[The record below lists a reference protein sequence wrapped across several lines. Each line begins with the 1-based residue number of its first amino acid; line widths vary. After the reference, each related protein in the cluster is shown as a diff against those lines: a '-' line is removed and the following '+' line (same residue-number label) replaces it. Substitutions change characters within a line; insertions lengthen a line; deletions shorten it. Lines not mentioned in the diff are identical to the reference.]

1 MISVSNLSYTYR
13 GAGSPAVDGISF
25 EVPRGEIFGFLG
37 PSGAGKS
44 TTQKILIRLLEGFRG
59 EARVMGKPLEQW
71 DKSYYNHIG
80 VGFELP
86 NHFGKLTALENLRF
100 FGTFYTRSGHDP
112 LELLS
117 RVGLEEH
124 AGKRVSD
131 FSKGMKMRLNFVRAI
146 MHGPELL
153 FFDEPTSGLDPANA
167 RRIKDLILEQH
178 SQGRTIFL
186 TTHLMHDADEL
197 CHRIAFIVDG
207 KIALIDSPKAL
218 KLKYGRRLVR
228 VEYLNGTVR
237 EAEFPLDGIGNNA
250 AFLRLLREENVQTI
264 HTEEATLDDI
274 FIKVTGTS
282 LAGTANS
289 EQRTANSE

>member
-1 MISVSNLSYTYR
+1 MIAVSNLAYTYPK
-13 GAGSPAVDGISF
+13 GAAPAVDGISF
-25 EVPRGEIFGFLG
+25 DVPRGEIFGFLG

-44 TTQKILIRLLEGFRG
+44 TTQKILIRLLQGYRG
-59 EARVMGKPLEQW
+59 QARLMGRPLEQW
-71 DKSYYNHIG
+71 DKSFYNHIG

-100 FGTFYTRSGHDP
+100 FGAFYDRPLQDP
-112 LELLS
+112 MELLR

-124 AGKRVSD
+124 AHKLAGD

-153 FFDEPTSGLDPANA
+153 FLDEPTSGLDPVNA
-167 RRIKDLILEQH
+167 RRIKGLILEQRDE
-178 SQGRTIFL
+178 GRTIFL
-186 TTHLMHDADEL
+186 TTHMMHDADEL
-197 CHRIAFIVDG
+197 CNRIAFIVNG
-207 KIALIDSPKAL
+207 KIALVDSPKAL
-218 KLKYGRRLVR
+218 KLQYGRRRVR

-237 EAEFPLDGIGNNA
+237 EEEFPLDGIGNNA
-250 AFLRLLREENVQTI
+250 GFLRVLREEYVQAI

-282 LAGTANS
+282 LG
-289 EQRTANSE
+289 

>member
-1 MISVSNLSYTYR
+1 MIAVSNLAYTYPK
-13 GAGSPAVDGISF
+13 GAAPAVDGISF

-44 TTQKILIRLLEGFRG
+44 TTQKILIRLLQGYRG
-59 EARVMGKPLEQW
+59 QARLMGRPLEQW
-71 DKSYYNHIG
+71 NKSFYNHIG

-100 FGTFYTRSGHDP
+100 FGAFYDRPLQDP
-112 LELLS
+112 LELLR

-124 AGKRVSD
+124 AHKLAGD

-153 FFDEPTSGLDPANA
+153 FLDEPTSGLDPVNA
-167 RRIKDLILEQH
+167 HRIKGLILEQRDE
-178 SQGRTIFL
+178 GRTIFL
-186 TTHLMHDADEL
+186 TTHMMHDADEL
-197 CHRIAFIVDG
+197 CNRIAFIVNG
-207 KIALIDSPKAL
+207 KIVLIDSPKAL
-218 KLKYGRRLVR
+218 KLQYGRRRVR

-237 EAEFPLDGIGNNA
+237 EEEFPLDGIGSNA
-250 AFLRLLREENVQTI
+250 SFLRILREEYVQAI

-282 LAGTANS
+282 LG
-289 EQRTANSE
+289 

>member
-1 MISVSNLSYTYR
+1 MISVSNLSFTYPQSS
-13 GAGSPAVDGISF
+13 GPAVDGISF

-44 TTQKILIRLLEGFRG
+44 TTQKILIRLLQGYRG
-59 EARVMGKPLEQW
+59 AIRMMGKPLEEW
-71 DKSYYNHIG
+71 DKSFYNHIG

-100 FGTFYTRSGHDP
+100 FGSFYDRPVRGP
-112 LELLS
+112 LELLGL
-117 RVGLEEH
+117 VGLNEH
-124 AGKRVSD
+124 ANKRVSD

-146 MHGPELL
+146 MHSPELL
-153 FFDEPTSGLDPANA
+153 FFDEPTGGLDPVNA
-167 RRIKDLILEQH
+167 RRIKDLILEQRDA
-178 SQGRTIFL
+178 GRTIFL

-197 CHRIAFIVDG
+197 CKRIAFIVDG

-218 KLKYGRRLVR
+218 KMQYGRRLVR
-228 VEYLNGTVR
+228 VEYLNGAVR
-237 EAEFPLDGIGNNA
+237 EEEFPLDGIGDNA
-250 AFLRLLREENVQTI
+250 AFLRILREEDIQTI

-282 LAGTANS
+282 LA
-289 EQRTANSE
+289 

>member
-1 MISVSNLSYTYR
+1 MIAVSNLAYTYPK
-13 GAGSPAVDGISF
+13 GAAPAVDGISF

-44 TTQKILIRLLEGFRG
+44 TTQKILIRLLQGYRG
-59 EARVMGKPLEQW
+59 QARLMGRPLEQW
-71 DKSYYNHIG
+71 NKSFYNHIG

-100 FGTFYTRSGHDP
+100 FGAFYDRPLQDP
-112 LELLS
+112 LELLR

-124 AGKRVSD
+124 AHKLAGD

-153 FFDEPTSGLDPANA
+153 FLDEPTSGLDPVNA
-167 RRIKDLILEQH
+167 HRIKGLILEQRDE
-178 SQGRTIFL
+178 GRTIFL
-186 TTHLMHDADEL
+186 TTHMMHDADEL
-197 CHRIAFIVDG
+197 CNRIAFIVNG
-207 KIALIDSPKAL
+207 KIVLIDSPKAL
-218 KLKYGRRLVR
+218 KLQYGRRRVR

-237 EAEFPLDGIGNNA
+237 EEEFPLDGIGSNA
-250 AFLRLLREENVQTI
+250 GFLRILREEYVQAI

-282 LAGTANS
+282 LG
-289 EQRTANSE
+289 